1 MVRFPLFDRRTT
13 IFRSMSNFLGIS
25 NTPFDFD
32 FDFVCISARSP
43 THNVPQHFETNEKF
57 RERAP
62 AHTHTHTAQ
71 PQPVH
76 GATHRSLFSVRFL
89 RIHGT
94 YVRARHLG
102 YVSND
107 TNINCLQQKQQEKIA
122 GKNILITAISNK
134 RSFFSLSPYRVT
146 PSIFSTDL
154 HNGRTTCIHITHTHT
169 PHQL

>member
-1 MVRFPLFDRRTT
+1 MHGTT
-13 IFRSMSNFLGIS
+13 
-25 NTPFDFD
+25 
-32 FDFVCISARSP
+32 
-43 THNVPQHFETNEKF
+43 Q
-57 RERAP
+57 
-62 AHTHTHTAQ
+62 
-71 PQPVH
+71 
-76 GATHRSLFSVRFL
+76 RSLFSVRFL

-94 YVRARHLG
+94 YVRARHFG

-169 PHQL
+169 HTAVASERTGTHVSNSWRDRARSRMRRQKESARASSWTKFLVFLVQSTTHRTCHEENAKRLHRKMILRLLP